1 MPKDCAP
8 FAYMWVF
15 QVKAG
20 REAEFERLYGPHGEW
35 AQFFRGSP
43 QYLRTELLRDLGKPG
58 RYCTID
64 YWTDEASHKEFCQQ
78 QAKEFNRLDAAGEKL
93 TESETAVG
101 DFAVVSSH

>member
-1 MPKDCAP
+1 MPKSAAA

-20 REAEFERLYGPHGEW
+20 REAEFESLYGPHGGW
-35 AQFFRGSP
+35 ARFFRGSP
-43 QYLRTELLRDLGKPG
+43 QYLKTELLRDLAKPG

-78 QAKEFNRLDAAGEKL
+78 RAKEFQRLDAAGAKL

-101 DFAVVSSH
+101 NFEVVTGH